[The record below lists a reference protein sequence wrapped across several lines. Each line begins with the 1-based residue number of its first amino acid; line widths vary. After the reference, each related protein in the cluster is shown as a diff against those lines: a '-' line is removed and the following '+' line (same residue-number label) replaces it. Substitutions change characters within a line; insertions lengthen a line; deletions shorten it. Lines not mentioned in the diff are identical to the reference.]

1 MQNGRSA
8 QKVVPYLCRVLAC
21 YSQRQPKEGIL
32 LIHSKF
38 GKNVTLKEEPIPRW
52 HERES
57 V

>member
-1 MQNGRSA
+1 MQNERSA